1 MKYLLLPLLFSLA
14 VNVSALD
21 APVISPV
28 AAESGTENYLHYKKL
43 LLNPP
48 TGTTEKQNAEN
59 LVSALRRLSLM
70 NEPKEF
76 DFLLELVRAKYAE
89 SVPVVLALYD
99 KAGVIPSYGYRIGE
113 SFTRG
118 YNRGGYGVYLDC
130 AERDRVRLLR
140 LFDRL
145 YRGNPDA
152 LPAEFYAKFAALWFT
167 GRNDC
172 NSWKLQQ
179 KTDLGSLPDYEETR
193 WSPSRSW
200 PPVGK
205 NGLPVFYNTP
215 KSYDDAANDGERF
228 QFFRK
233 LAHDRKNTAADKIYA
248 DFLVSQFQMKQIDV
262 ESRRVLETLSDSE
275 TIARLANGI
284 LRFRMPDEH
293 NFILL
298 CKKLK
303 DWRTLTDIYLGRG
316 QMDKALEMAR
326 RAGDKELVRQ
336 ISGNF
341 GSLESLRILP
351 AGREPELKFCFRNAR
366 SGEVSVQRIDEAK
379 LMKALLAAHSKP
391 QKSEV
396 YDLYSLPVPRLLKE
410 YSGVIG
416 PVIAKI
422 PLKLNPLPRH
432 AETETKIPLPLKNA
446 GAWLVTVALKDG
458 NTSQIIVWMTDYMFT
473 LTNSNM
479 MDPKLLLNRASDGA
493 PVAGKKVDFRFFRTV
508 YSRNPEE
515 MKKHGR
521 VRIVTKDFSVIS
533 ANDGSL
539 DVPLEK
545 KMNRF
550 WAFAEFNGKY
560 AFYSGWSPVSSR
572 NPVIDARSR
581 AFMLTDRPIYK
592 PGDTVKF
599 SGFIRL
605 ASYTEMTEMYPSF
618 VTVKVREPRG
628 KIFYKSKMPV
638 SPETGAFSGRFT
650 VPEEAALGHYGIEA
664 EQFGSVAF
672 RVEEYKKPEYEVK
685 LDIPSKPVRIGE
697 TVTAT
702 LRADYYFGAPVSG
715 AEVKGTVTREVSGS
729 YIPLVS
735 PFFWLYGNG
744 YELPSTCYLWKC
756 LPWYSDREVVT
767 EFSGKTAADGT
778 FSIRIPTKLSADRK
792 ERNYRYAVK
801 ADVRDSSRKV
811 VSASGSLIAAAK
823 PFKLFVYAVNGFRR
837 PDEVTTLKVEAV
849 DPNGKPVEGIGVI
862 RLYRAKLSD
871 NLKYEN
877 DGPVLRSISFK
888 NGDTPSF
895 VTNLAGVYRAVA
907 EFRGKDGGED
917 SAACIVR
924 ITEDNGAEGMF
935 SELPIEISLD
945 KPIYRPGETVKI
957 LISANRPNADVY
969 FYLGKTMRHLK
980 LKGYSA
986 LVMHKVTEADQPNI
1000 FTAAAT
1006 IRNGTVHHVTK
1017 QICIPPEKRMLNVK
1031 LSVPKQPAR
1040 PRTTVPVDLTI
1051 TDLNGKPVSGVF
1063 ALTVYDKSLEAV
1075 AGNNIPSIQQFFW
1088 RWKRFFYLNLR
1099 SGILADLWPYS
1110 EDEMRRFFGF
1120 WNPVVYS
1127 DMSDVGGSLRSNSV
1141 MYKSKAVSAAPMAE
1155 GMGAAPETDEAFIRS
1170 DFADS
1175 IFWIGQHEFDSDGR
1189 VRVMVPVP
1197 DNLTS
1202 WVVRAWSIG
1211 KRSSVGEAR
1220 AEFVVSKEIIARL
1233 EMPSFLTEGDTTD
1246 LLAVVHNYSKQSVRA
1261 NVGLTVQGKEI
1272 SVISESRTV
1281 TVEPDVSVTLPFLIR
1296 AEREGVAKPALTV
1309 RIDGKLADGVSLS
1322 LPVKVRGIQKH
1333 VPFAGR
1339 IQNQTATICCT
1350 VPSEIRGGAELAID
1364 FAPGAAVAMVD
1375 LLPSLLTDDSEN
1387 VFGVVTRFLPAL
1399 KAAEAFR
1406 KMNIPLETALR
1417 RADVRKELYGKFN
1430 RSSAKPVSLEKSM
1443 ERVIASSLKMIQG
1456 MVNSDGGWGWFSGY
1470 GEYSWADT
1478 TATVVNALLDAKE
1491 MRRGEVDAHVLS
1503 RGIAWLEAEARR
1515 RAASAKFLARD
1526 SNALLLRTL
1535 ARAGKRS
1542 AELEKLV
1549 FNQREQL
1556 SPLGLATLGLALED
1570 GSAEQKTILKELSG
1584 LLRREEQLE
1593 TAYLNIPTAWRFSW
1607 SGNET
1612 AAQAAYLEL
1621 LLRTEPESR
1630 LTEAVARYLTINLR
1644 NAPSRTSLRALGEAV
1659 GVLARY
1665 IQISGEGAPDN
1676 EVSVKIDGLTVSSF
1690 SITEENL
1697 WKKDFRAVV
1706 PAELLLPGTHKLEIS
1721 CMGNGAVMYYG
1732 MLSYF
1737 TREQRISSAGLEL
1750 TLQRRFWLIVPA
1762 QSKGTIPDRFGHF
1775 VSVRREAE
1783 ERIPLNYLSSV
1794 KPGDIVEVEL
1804 IPSAK
1809 NDYDYTEFA
1818 DHLPAGFEYVN
1829 PKSGYISRLPSIYA
1843 EFRTAGPRF
1852 YLRNLTRGV
1861 CAIRYRIRAR
1871 FDGSYTAL
1879 PATGR
1884 GVYAPALRANSNDMI
1899 IKIKEK

>member
-1 MKYLLLPLLFSLA
+1 MKYLLALLFPLA
-14 VNVSALD
+14 LSVHALNI
-21 APVISPV
+21 PVIKPV
-28 AAESGTENYLHYKKL
+28 AAESGTENYPYYKKL
-43 LLNPP
+43 LQNPP
-48 TGTTEKQNAEN
+48 PGATEKQNAEN
-59 LVSALRRLSLM
+59 LVSALQRLSRM
-70 NEPKEF
+70 NEPEEF
-76 DFLLELVRAKYAE
+76 DFLLELVRTKYAE

-99 KAGVIPSYGYRIGE
+99 KSNVIPSYGYRIGE

-118 YNRGGYGVYLDC
+118 NNRGGYGVFLNC

-140 LFDRL
+140 LFDHL
-145 YRGNPDA
+145 YRKNPDA

-167 GRNDC
+167 GRNDS

-179 KTDLGSLPDYEETR
+179 KTALNSLPDYEENM
-193 WSPSRSW
+193 WKDSSFSR

-205 NGLPVFYNTP
+205 NSLPVFYNTP

-233 LAHDRKNTAADKIYA
+233 LAHDRKNIEADRIYA
-248 DFLVSQFQMKQIDV
+248 DFLARQFQVERNDA

-275 TIARLANGI
+275 TIAQLANGI
-284 LRFRMPDEH
+284 MRFRMPDEH

-298 CKKLK
+298 YKELK
-303 DWRTLTDIYLGRG
+303 DWRALANIYLGRG
-316 QMDKALEMAR
+316 QMEKALEMAR
-326 RAGDKELVRQ
+326 RAGEKELVRQ

-341 GSLESLRILP
+341 GSLEPLRILP
-351 AGREPELKFCFRNAR
+351 AGTEPELKFCFRNAR
-366 SGEVSVQRIDEAK
+366 AGTVSIQRIDEAK

-391 QKSEV
+391 QKNEV
-396 YDLYSLPVPRLLKE
+396 YDLYSLPVPHLLKE
-410 YSGVIG
+410 YSGSLG

-432 AETETKIPLPLKNA
+432 AETETKIALPLKNA
-446 GAWLVTVALKDG
+446 GAWLVTVALENG

-473 LTNSNM
+473 LASSNLLA
-479 MDPKLLLNRASDGA
+479 PKLLLNRASDGA
-493 PVAGKKVDFRFFRTV
+493 PITGKKVDFRFFRNI

-515 MKKHGR
+515 MEKHGR
-521 VRIVTKDFSVIS
+521 VRIVTKNLSVIS
-533 ANDGSL
+533 ANDGSVDL
-539 DVPLEK
+539 PQEK
-545 KMNRF
+545 KMNNF

-560 AFYSGWSPVSSR
+560 AFYSGWSPASGR
-572 NPVIDARSR
+572 NPGVYERSR
-581 AFMLTDRPIYK
+581 AFMLTDRPVYK
-592 PGDTVKF
+592 PGDKVKF

-605 ASYTEMTEMYPSF
+605 ASYTEMTEKYPSF

-628 KIFYKSKMPV
+628 KILYTSKMPV

-650 VPEEAALGHYGIEA
+650 LPEEAALGHYSIGA
-664 EQFGSVAF
+664 EKFGSIAF

-685 LDIPSKPVRIGE
+685 LDIPSKPVRLGE
-697 TVTAT
+697 TVTAA
-702 LRADYYFGAPVSG
+702 LHADYYFGAPVSG
-715 AEVKGTVTREVSGS
+715 AEVRGTVIREVSGS

-735 PFFWLYGNG
+735 SFSWLYGNG
-744 YELPSTCYLWKC
+744 CELPSTCYTWKC
-756 LPWYSDREVVT
+756 FPWYSDREVVT

-792 ERNYRYAVK
+792 ERNYRYSIK
-801 ADVRDSSRKV
+801 AEVTDSSRKV
-811 VSASGSLIAAAK
+811 ISASGSLIAAAK
-823 PFKLFVYAVNGFRR
+823 PFELFIYAVNGFRR
-837 PDEVTTLKVEAV
+837 PNEVTTLKVEAV
-849 DPNGKPVEGIGVI
+849 DPNGKPVEGTGLI

-871 NLKYEN
+871 DLKYEN
-877 DGPVLRSISFK
+877 DGPVLRSIPFK
-888 NGDTPSF
+888 NGENPSF
-895 VTNLAGVYRAVA
+895 VTNRAGIYRAVA
-907 EFRGKDGGED
+907 EFRGKDGWED
-917 SAACIVR
+917 SAACIIR
-924 ITEDNGAEGMF
+924 IMEDNGADGMF

-945 KPIYRPGETVKI
+945 KPMYQPGETVKI
-957 LISANRPNADVY
+957 LISANRPDADVY
-969 FYLGKTMRHLK
+969 LCLGGTMRHLK
-980 LKGYSA
+980 LKDYSA
-986 LVMHKVTEADQPNI
+986 LVTHKVTEADQPNI
-1000 FTAAAT
+1000 FAAAAT

-1031 LSVPKQPAR
+1031 LDVPKQPSR
-1040 PRTTVPVDLTI
+1040 PRSTVPVDLTI

-1088 RWKRFFYLNLR
+1088 SWKRFFYLNLQ
-1099 SGILADLWPYS
+1099 SGILADSWPYS
-1110 EDEMRRFFGF
+1110 KDAMQRFYGFGS
-1120 WNPVVYS
+1120 PVAYS
-1127 DMSDVGGSLRSNSV
+1127 DMSPGMLRSNRV
-1141 MYKSKAVSAAPMAE
+1141 LYKSKAAPAAMAPE
-1155 GMGAAPETDEAFIRS
+1155 GMGAGTEADEAFIRS

-1197 DNLTS
+1197 DNLTT

-1211 KRSSVGEAR
+1211 SRTSVGEAR

-1233 EMPSFLTEGDTTD
+1233 EMPSFLTEGDTAD
-1246 LLAVVHNYSKQSVRA
+1246 ALAVVHNYSKRPVRA
-1261 NVGLTVQGKEI
+1261 KVELTVPEKEV
-1272 SVISESRTV
+1272 SVISKSRTV
-1281 TVEPDVSVTLPFLIR
+1281 IIEPDVSVTLPFHIR
-1296 AEREGVAKPALTV
+1296 AEQEGMVKPTLAV

-1339 IQNQTATICCT
+1339 IQNQIATIHCT

-1364 FAPGAAVAMVD
+1364 FAPGAATAVID
-1375 LLPSLLTDDSEN
+1375 LLPSLLTDKSED
-1387 VFGVVTRFLPAL
+1387 VFGVVSRFLPAL
-1399 KAAEAFR
+1399 KAAYALR
-1406 KMNIPLETALR
+1406 GINIPLETALR
-1417 RADVRKELYGKFN
+1417 RADVRKELYKSY
-1430 RSSAKPVSLEKSM
+1430 RSSAKNVSLEKNM

-1470 GEYSWADT
+1470 GERSWPDT
-1478 TATVVNALLDAKE
+1478 TAAVVNALLDVKE
-1491 MRRGEVDAHVLS
+1491 MGRGEVDARVLS
-1503 RGIAWLEAEARR
+1503 RGIAWLEAEARS
-1515 RAASAKFLARD
+1515 RAASRKFVCGNSD
-1526 SNALLLRTL
+1526 ALVLRTL

-1542 AELEKLV
+1542 EALEKLV
-1549 FNQREQL
+1549 FKEREQL
-1556 SPLGLATLGLALED
+1556 SPLGLATLGLALKD
-1570 GSAEQKTILKELSG
+1570 GSPEQKTVLKELSG
-1584 LLRREEQLE
+1584 LLKQEEQTG
-1593 TAYLNIPTAWRFSW
+1593 TAYLNIPSAWRFSW
-1607 SGNET
+1607 CGNDT
-1612 AAQAAYLEL
+1612 ATQTAYLEL

-1676 EVSVKIDGLTVSSF
+1676 EVSVKIDGVTVASF
-1690 SITEENL
+1690 RITEENL
-1697 WKKDFRAVV
+1697 WKTDFRAVV
-1706 PAELLLPGTHKLEIS
+1706 PAEQLLPGAHEVEIS
-1721 CMGNGAVMYYG
+1721 CTGKGAVMYYG

-1737 TREQRISSAGLEL
+1737 TREPRISAAGLEL
-1750 TLQRRFWLIVPA
+1750 TLQRRYWLIEPA
-1762 QSKGTIPDRFGHF
+1762 QNAGTVPGRFGQS

-1783 ERIPLNYLSSV
+1783 KRILLNDLSSV

-1818 DHLPAGFEYVN
+1818 DCLPAGFEYVN
-1829 PKSGYISRLPSIYA
+1829 PKSGYISYFPSIYA
-1843 EFRTAGPRF
+1843 EFRTEGPHF
-1852 YLRNLTRGV
+1852 YLRNLTHGV
-1861 CAIRYRIRAR
+1861 SAVRYRIRAR